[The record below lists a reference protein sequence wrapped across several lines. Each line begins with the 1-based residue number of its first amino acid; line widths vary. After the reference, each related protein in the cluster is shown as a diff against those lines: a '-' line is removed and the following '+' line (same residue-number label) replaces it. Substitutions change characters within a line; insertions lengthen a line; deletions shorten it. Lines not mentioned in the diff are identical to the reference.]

1 MHYDRRSPSNM
12 GTDKSSRAAQAR
24 SGHNGRGAPVRV
36 PRMSPNQDSKEWR
49 TDQLLS
55 MAARVVERR
64 KDKALAAL
72 GLTHAGVIALQ
83 GLSGG
88 PLNQEQLARRIA
100 VQSQSLGKVLGR
112 LEESGLVTR
121 TRDQH
126 DRRQFS
132 VELTPSGTAALAT
145 AHQIERDA
153 LPENLEGWTNLQHDL
168 VRILAAFEGPAR
180 T

>member
-1 MHYDRRSPSNM
+1 MSQSHDTNPD
-12 GTDKSSRAAQAR
+12 TKPDK
-24 SGHNGRGAPVRV
+24 
-36 PRMSPNQDSKEWR
+36 KWR

-64 KDKALAAL
+64 KDQALAAL
-72 GLTHAGVIALQ
+72 GLTHAAVIALQ
-83 GLSGG
+83 GLAAG

-121 TRDQH
+121 TRDQR

-132 VELTPSGTAALAT
+132 VALTPSGQAALAT
-145 AHQIERDA
+145 AHQIERNA
-153 LPENLEGWTNLQHDL
+153 LPEDLEGWTTLQKDL
-168 VRILAAFEGPAR
+168 ARILAAFEVPGR
-180 T
+180 Y

>member
-1 MHYDRRSPSNM
+1 MSADP
-12 GTDKSSRAAQAR
+12 DSRQ
-24 SGHNGRGAPVRV
+24 
-36 PRMSPNQDSKEWR
+36 WR

-64 KDKALAAL
+64 KDNALAAL

-83 GLSGG
+83 GLAAG

-100 VQSQSLGKVLGR
+100 VQSQTLGRVLGR
-112 LEESGLVTR
+112 LEDSGLVTR
-121 TRDQH
+121 TRDSR

-132 VELTPSGTAALAT
+132 VALTEAGSAALDT

-153 LPENLEGWTNLQHDL
+153 LPADLENWTHLQRDL
-168 VRILAAFEGPAR
+168 GRILAAFEGPGR
-180 T
+180 S

>member
-1 MHYDRRSPSNM
+1 
-12 GTDKSSRAAQAR
+12 
-24 SGHNGRGAPVRV
+24 
-36 PRMSPNQDSKEWR
+36 MSESADNNPATKRWR

-64 KDKALAAL
+64 KDQALAAL
-72 GLTHAGVIALQ
+72 GLSHAAVIALQ
-83 GLSGG
+83 GLAGG

-121 TRDQH
+121 TRDQR

-132 VELTPSGTAALAT
+132 VALTTSGIAALAT
-145 AHQIERDA
+145 AHRIERDA
-153 LPENLEGWTNLQHDL
+153 LPEDLEGWTTLQQDL
-168 VRILAAFEGPAR
+168 ARILAAFEVPGR
-180 T
+180 Y

>member
-1 MHYDRRSPSNM
+1 MSAGPD
-12 GTDKSSRAAQAR
+12 SRQ
-24 SGHNGRGAPVRV
+24 
-36 PRMSPNQDSKEWR
+36 WR

-64 KDKALAAL
+64 KDNALAAL

-83 GLSGG
+83 GLAGG

-100 VQSQSLGKVLGR
+100 VQSQTLGRVLGR
-112 LEESGLVTR
+112 LEDSGLVTR
-121 TRDQH
+121 TRDSR

-132 VELTPSGTAALAT
+132 VALTEAGSAALAT

-153 LPENLEGWTNLQHDL
+153 LPADLENWTNLQRDL
-168 VRILAAFEGPAR
+168 GRILSAFEGPGR
-180 T
+180 S

>member
-1 MHYDRRSPSNM
+1 MSQSHDTNHDTNPE
-12 GTDKSSRAAQAR
+12 TKPDK
-24 SGHNGRGAPVRV
+24 
-36 PRMSPNQDSKEWR
+36 KWR

-64 KDKALAAL
+64 KDQALAAL
-72 GLTHAGVIALQ
+72 GLTHAAVIALQ
-83 GLSGG
+83 GLAAG

-121 TRDQH
+121 TRDQR

-132 VELTPSGTAALAT
+132 VALTPSGQAALAT
-145 AHQIERDA
+145 AHQIERNA
-153 LPENLEGWTNLQHDL
+153 LPEDLEGWTTLQKDL
-168 VRILAAFEGPAR
+168 ARILAAFEVPGR
-180 T
+180 Y

>member
-1 MHYDRRSPSNM
+1 
-12 GTDKSSRAAQAR
+12 
-24 SGHNGRGAPVRV
+24 
-36 PRMSPNQDSKEWR
+36 MSAGQDSKKWR

-72 GLTHAGVIALQ
+72 GLTHAGVIALE
-83 GLSGG
+83 GLAGG
-88 PLNQEQLARRIA
+88 PMNQEQLARRIA

-112 LEESGLVTR
+112 LEDSGLVTR

-126 DRRQFS
+126 DRRQFA
-132 VELTPSGTAALAT
+132 VALTPAGSAALAT

-153 LPENLEGWTNLQHDL
+153 LPEDLEGWTNLQHDL
-168 VRILAAFEGPAR
+168 ARILAAFQGPGKS
-180 T
+180 

>member
-1 MHYDRRSPSNM
+1 M
-12 GTDKSSRAAQAR
+12 GTVESNRGAEDE
-24 SGHNGRGAPVRV
+24 SGGPGRGPSARV
-36 PRMSPNQDSKEWR
+36 PRMSPEQELKRWR

-83 GLSGG
+83 GLASG
-88 PLNQEQLARRIA
+88 PLNQEQLARRIS

-112 LEESGLVTR
+112 LEDSGLVTR
-121 TRDQH
+121 TKDQL

-132 VELTPSGTAALAT
+132 VALTSSGRAALAA

-153 LPENLEGWTNLQHDL
+153 LPEDLEGWTNLQHDL
-168 VRILAAFEGPAR
+168 ARILAVFQGPGRA
-180 T
+180 

>member
-1 MHYDRRSPSNM
+1 M
-12 GTDKSSRAAQAR
+12 GTEKTR
-24 SGHNGRGAPVRV
+24 HGAPARV
-36 PRMSPNQDSKEWR
+36 ARMSQSHDTNHDTNPETKPDKKWR

-64 KDKALAAL
+64 KDQALAAL
-72 GLTHAGVIALQ
+72 GLTHAAVIALQ
-83 GLSGG
+83 GLAAG

-121 TRDQH
+121 TRDQR

-132 VELTPSGTAALAT
+132 VALTPSGQAALAT
-145 AHQIERDA
+145 AHQIERNA
-153 LPENLEGWTNLQHDL
+153 LPEDLEGWTTLQKDL
-168 VRILAAFEGPAR
+168 ARILAAFEVPGR
-180 T
+180 Y

>member
-1 MHYDRRSPSNM
+1 M
-12 GTDKSSRAAQAR
+12 GTEESRQ
-24 SGHNGRGAPVRV
+24 GAPVRV
-36 PRMSPNQDSKEWR
+36 SRMSHGQDTNPDTQKKWR

-64 KDKALAAL
+64 KDQALAAL
-72 GLTHAGVIALQ
+72 GLTHAAVIALQ
-83 GLSGG
+83 GLSAG

-121 TRDQH
+121 TRDQR

-132 VELTPSGTAALAT
+132 VSLTASGSAALAT

-153 LPENLEGWTNLQHDL
+153 LPEDLEGWTTLQQDL
-168 VRILAAFEGPAR
+168 ARILAAFEVPGR
-180 T
+180 Y

>member
-1 MHYDRRSPSNM
+1 M
-12 GTDKSSRAAQAR
+12 GTEKSRQR
-24 SGHNGRGAPVRV
+24 APVRV
-36 PRMSPNQDSKEWR
+36 PRMSAGPDNNSATKKWR

-64 KDKALAAL
+64 KDQALAAL
-72 GLTHAGVIALQ
+72 GLTHAAVIALQ
-83 GLSGG
+83 GLAGG

-121 TRDQH
+121 TRDQR

-132 VELTPSGTAALAT
+132 VALTTSGSAALAT

-153 LPENLEGWTNLQHDL
+153 LPEDLEGWTTLQQDL
-168 VRILAAFEGPAR
+168 ARILAAFEVPGR
-180 T
+180 F